1 MNFDKNTDKLLENII
16 ISSKNILKENLLGI
30 YLHGSILLGSFNPS
44 ISDLDYI
51 IVVNKKLSTS
61 DKYKLMQDVIEKLLS
76 LAPKKGLEFHVLLAE
91 DCRKVIEEEMEFDF
105 HFSDYHLESYLNNPL
120 KYIEEMHGID
130 GDLPVHIAV
139 INQSG
144 KALYGPSPKEIF
156 SIVSKDIYWNSVLS
170 DIAEAEI
177 SIISTPTYTILNLC
191 RSLAFKNTEKIFSKV
206 DGGNWVLNNI
216 TDISE
221 EFKILILLAINEYVG
236 QKACYSDGSLV
247 LFANYMKD
255 QLNIQ

>member
-1 MNFDKNTDKLLENII
+1 MNLDTNKLLESII

-30 YLHGSILLGSFNPS
+30 YLHGSTVLGSFNPL

-51 IVVNKKLSTS
+51 IVVKEKLSIS
-61 DKYKLMQDVIEKLLS
+61 DKEKIMQDVIEKLLP

-105 HFSDYHLESYLNNPL
+105 HFYDYHLESYLNNPL
-120 KYIEEMHGID
+120 KYIEEMQGVD

-144 KALYGPSPKEIF
+144 KALYGPSPKEII
-156 SIVSKDIYWNSVLS
+156 STVSKEVYWKSVLTDIS
-170 DIAEAEI
+170 DSEV
-177 SIISTPTYTILNLC
+177 SIIFTPTYTILNLC
-191 RSLAFKNTEKIFSKV
+191 RSLAFRKTGTIFSKV
-206 DGGNWVLNNI
+206 DGSNWVLNNI

-221 EFKILILLAINEYVG
+221 EFKILILSDINEYEG
-236 QKACYSDGSLV
+236 QKAFYSDGSLV